1 MVLSRLFIAIC
12 TGIFLSAGFGYVTFY
27 LPFLN
32 NLFGVMVCLAVTYI
46 AAGLLSAWAWESGPY
61 MAATITGAVV
71 CLFNYFFMVLLVAG
85 DMIFTPDIFGLSL
98 LLAIMFSNLGALI
111 FKSRKRKREGASA
124 WH

>member
-1 MVLSRLFIAIC
+1 MVLSRLFLAIC
-12 TGIFLSAGFGYVTFY
+12 TGIFLSAGFGYVAFY
-27 LPFLN
+27 LPILN

-46 AAGLLSAWAWESGPY
+46 AAGLLSAWAGEATPY
-61 MAATITGAVV
+61 VAATITGAGV

-98 LLAIMFSNLGALI
+98 VLAIMFCNLGALI
-111 FKSRKRKREGASA
+111 FNSKKKKREGASA